1 MHIHSSGLSLL
12 PDYET
17 VQLQQKKNSLPR
29 NQIYMLRR
37 YLIDCFAG
45 KWLTSFG
52 NRIVVGKTWGRN
64 RSVESSL
71 VGEQRSRIG
80 VLCISIS
87 AFVDCSL
94 QVLGHRSAM
103 DRIPILSY
111 SPECYRSTSINY
123 LKQVRNGKKGG
134 MREQHKTQEI
144 DATRRFI
151 EADERFVKF
160 TSDERQVFL
169 RDGLF
174 GELLVRGR
182 SSVPSLK

>member
-1 MHIHSSGLSLL
+1 
-12 PDYET
+12 
-17 VQLQQKKNSLPR
+17 
-29 NQIYMLRR
+29 MLRR

-151 EADERFVKF
+151 EADERF
-160 TSDERQVFL
+160 ERVTTRGVQLMTERLVVYEKEELTLRAMIQVH
-169 RDGLF
+169 
-174 GELLVRGR
+174 EPEKH
-182 SSVPSLK
+182 VPTIAEQWDMYARHQQH